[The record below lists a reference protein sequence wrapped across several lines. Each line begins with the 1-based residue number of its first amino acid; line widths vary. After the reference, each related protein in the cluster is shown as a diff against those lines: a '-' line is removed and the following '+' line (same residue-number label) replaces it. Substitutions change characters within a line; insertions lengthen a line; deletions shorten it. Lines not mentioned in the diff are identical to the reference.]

1 MSARRG
7 RTRTFIPLSKN
18 RSLSSVSTSCVS
30 SHRIQRASQSTKS
43 YILYLVV
50 NMATEILSF
59 AANTAS
65 VFGLYQ
71 AADYFKK
78 GAANDVAY
86 AEREYKQTKKFES
99 TEMERDI
106 WQQLSAKINNQI
118 LAVTLF
124 FASSFGLA
132 VEGILPSQASSASV
146 VVVLYST
153 SLALSQV
160 LLIISFSFSYK
171 LQNLVNTFR
180 IQHENKE
187 SLRERTRVETFYTKE
202 CAKFEN
208 CSSGFLVLGV
218 FFLLFASVILTS
230 MRLYYEHSNGA
241 SVYAHGGVF
250 TIGFFV
256 VFYILFCIND
266 DAEKTKTG
274 VENQANRKR
283 IREEEERK
291 DQAFRKHAAEAM
303 EEGGVRLPVFA
314 GGEKMVQ
321 RVSSF
326 NSSDSEEED

>member
-146 VVVLYST
+146 VIVLYST

-218 FFLLFASVILTS
+218 FFLLFASEST
-230 MRLYYEHSNGA
+230 A
-241 SVYAHGGVF
+241 AH
-250 TIGFFV
+250 
-256 VFYILFCIND
+256 
-266 DAEKTKTG
+266 
-274 VENQANRKR
+274 
-283 IREEEERK
+283 
-291 DQAFRKHAAEAM
+291 
-303 EEGGVRLPVFA
+303 FA
-314 GGEKMVQ
+314 I
-321 RVSSF
+321 
-326 NSSDSEEED
+326 